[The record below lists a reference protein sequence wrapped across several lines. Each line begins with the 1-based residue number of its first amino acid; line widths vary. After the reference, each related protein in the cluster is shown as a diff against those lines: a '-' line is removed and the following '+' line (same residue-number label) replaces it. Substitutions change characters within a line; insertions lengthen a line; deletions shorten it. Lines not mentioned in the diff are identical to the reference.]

1 VRIVLDTNVALSGFL
16 WRGLPWR
23 LVEAIRQ
30 REQPDLFTSMA
41 LVEELADVL
50 RRPGPATRLLLIGR
64 TADQILAD
72 YLEATIVVT
81 PSATPRVVEDDP
93 DDDHVVAAAVEAGA
107 DLIVSGDR
115 HLLAMHAYL
124 GIRVVAPVEALAIIG
139 A

>member
-1 VRIVLDTNVALSGFL
+1 
-16 WRGLPWR
+16 
-23 LVEAIRQ
+23 
-30 REQPDLFTSMA
+30 MA

>member
-1 VRIVLDTNVALSGFL
+1 MRIVLDTNVALSGFL